1 MNQISPIVAQRN
13 MSVLQAQRDAFVSLA
28 LTQRRLSWR
37 YRKWAL
43 DDQERGDR
51 KAFLKHAAEAR
62 RLWREALW
70 HLDYAR
76 NFRNDSIH

>member
-1 MNQISPIVAQRN
+1 MNVHSPIIARRQ
-13 MSVLQAQRDAFVSLA
+13 SVLQAQRDAFVSLA

-37 YRKWAL
+37 YRNWAL
-43 DDQERGDR
+43 EDQARGDR

-76 NFRNDSIH
+76 NITWH

>member
-1 MNQISPIVAQRN
+1 MNVHSPIIDSRRRA
-13 MSVLQAQRDAFVSLA
+13 VLKGQRDAFVSLA
-28 LTQRRLSWR
+28 KTQRRISWQ

-43 DDQERGDR
+43 EDQARGDR

-62 RLWREALW
+62 RLWREARW

-76 NFRNDSIH
+76 NITWH

>member
-1 MNQISPIVAQRN
+1 MNAISPII
-13 MSVLQAQRDAFVSLA
+13 SERDGLVSLA

-43 DDQERGDR
+43 EDEARGDR
-51 KAFLKHAAEAR
+51 KAYLKNAAEAR

-76 NFRNDSIH
+76 SKTHAVH